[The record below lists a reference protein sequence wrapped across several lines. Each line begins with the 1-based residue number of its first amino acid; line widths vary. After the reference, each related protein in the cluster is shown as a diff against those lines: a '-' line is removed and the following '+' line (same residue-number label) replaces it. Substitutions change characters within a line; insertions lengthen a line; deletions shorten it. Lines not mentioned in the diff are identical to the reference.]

1 MTDHEQWLSDTLM
14 SIKGDI
20 GELKGLKDDVAE
32 VKKASDGLLQATATI
47 RSDIEVMKTVR
58 LAHQNDITMLSNR
71 IGVLDQKLENMHTV
85 EIPAIKEQLEVH
97 SWFASNRNKM
107 VAAVGV
113 ALLGVAGSVA
123 GSYLGDVIKGTPASL
138 VPSAGANTAPTLPH
152 PDHMKFLPDTVT
164 APVDT
169 TP

>member
-85 EIPAIKEQLEVH
+85 DTWEEFMKTLDEKSGFISAHWTAHRRPKRRSKNFL
-97 SWFASNRNKM
+97 R
-107 VAAVGV
+107 
-113 ALLGVAGSVA
+113 
-123 GSYLGDVIKGTPASL
+123 P
-138 VPSAGANTAPTLPH
+138 PSAASRSTTRKKLASVSSQATHLP
-152 PDHMKFLPDTVT
+152 KG
-164 APVDT
+164 
-169 TP
+169 